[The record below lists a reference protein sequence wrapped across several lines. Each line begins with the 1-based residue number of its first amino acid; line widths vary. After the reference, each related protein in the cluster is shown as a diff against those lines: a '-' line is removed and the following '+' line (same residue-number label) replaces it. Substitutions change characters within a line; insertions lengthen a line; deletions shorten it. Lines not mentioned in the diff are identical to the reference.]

1 MAADVTLPLHIAHG
15 VLSLDVGGLERI
27 VLNLTRTAIRKGH
40 RVSILCVEKLGTL
53 AAEAEAIGANVRS
66 LEKPSGRHP
75 DFVHRAKSV
84 LDDWN
89 PDVIHSHQIGAAWY
103 LGQAARQIGRI
114 PVLHTEHGNEFSR
127 AANWRQSMKSRLFM
141 YQTAKFIDRFCC
153 VSAEIARAVTRWRTV
168 PTSKVEV
175 IANGIETEWGD
186 DLPLPESIRASLGI
200 PASARVIGTVGRLA
214 EVKRQDLLIR
224 AIAVLKN
231 TFPDVRLLLVGDGDQ
246 RTRLETLAGELD
258 VTDRI
263 HFAGYQSRPE
273 EYLRAMDIFALTS
286 RSEGFPVSL
295 LEAWVAGLPIVCSA
309 VGGIPDVVT
318 HERNGLL
325 FPSGDETALVAHF
338 TRLLN
343 DPAFGRSLGD
353 DGNRTVRNLYSLNRV
368 ADVYEQHYRT
378 LIAERLK

>member
-1 MAADVTLPLHIAHG
+1 MTPPLHIVHG

-27 VLNLTRTAIRKGH
+27 VLNLTRTVIRQGN
-40 RVSILCVEKLGTL
+40 RVSILCIEKPGTL
-53 AAEAEAIGANVRS
+53 AAEAEALGVSVRS
-66 LEKPSGRHP
+66 LGKPAGRHP
-75 DFVHRAKSV
+75 DFVVRAKTV
-84 LDDWN
+84 LSEWK

-103 LGQAARQIGRI
+103 LGRAARQVGRL

-127 AANWRQSMKSRLFM
+127 AANWRQSLKSRLFM
-141 YQTAKFIDRFCC
+141 HQTAKLIDRFCC

-168 PTSKVEV
+168 PKSKVEV
-175 IANGIETEWGD
+175 IANGIDTDWSD
-186 DLPLPESIRASLGI
+186 NLPSPEAVRASLGI
-200 PASARVIGTVGRLA
+200 STSARVIGTVGRLA

-224 AIAVLKN
+224 AIATLKDR
-231 TFPDVRLLLVGDGDQ
+231 FPEVRLLFVGDGDE
-246 RTRLETLAGELD
+246 RFRLESLAKTLN
-258 VTDRI
+258 VTDRV

-273 EYLRAMDIFALTS
+273 QFLRAMDIFALTS

-343 DPAFGRSLGD
+343 DPAFGRLLGD

-378 LIAERLK
+378 LIAERSK